1 MKHIDTP
8 LRSVIIALLLVVVT
22 AGIVIGI
29 RLSLSEQTSTQSQ
42 SEADIQ
48 DEESFD
54 PKKEYLDIDKKF
66 EECYLMVRDVPESG
80 MWANQIPGK
89 KDEKSKELSNGQILK
104 GIERGTYDEDKRT
117 YYRLDNGLYVD
128 ANIKNVEPLTEYIK
142 VNGYLAITYIS
153 SSGINLRS
161 WADFDADNVVKTV
174 YVGEK
179 IQVKA
184 KVITEKGVSA
194 YITSDDLYITTD
206 TRYLN
211 DYTSIPEEE
220 TTQNSTDEDNEV
232 DSQEESMETHSS

>member
-1 MKHIDTP
+1 MKHIDTHF
-8 LRSVIIALLLVVVT
+8 RSIIITLLLVT
-22 AGIVIGI
+22 MAAGMIFGI
-29 RLSLSEQTSTQSQ
+29 HFSLSKQNQMDNQET
-42 SEADIQ
+42 ENMEDA
-48 DEESFD
+48 ESYD
-54 PKKEYLDIDKKF
+54 PEKEYLDVDKKF
-66 EECYLMVRDVPESG
+66 KECYLMVRAVTESSL
-80 MWANQIPGK
+80 WANQIPGEK
-89 KDEKSKELSNGQILK
+89 NEKSQELSNGQILK
-104 GIERGTYDEDKRT
+104 AIKRGTYEDGRT

-128 ANIKNVEPLTEYIK
+128 SNIKNVEPLTEYIK

-153 SSGINLRS
+153 TSGINLRS

-194 YITSDDLYITTD
+194 YITTDNLYITSD

-220 TTQNSTDEDNEV
+220 TSQQDPEEGSGKTSSTD
-232 DSQEESMETHSS
+232 SSK